1 MTTAIGITL
10 LIGFGAGLVL
20 GVPVGRTWE
29 RIRPRKKAASGA
41 NEQKK
46 KRR

>member
-29 RIRPRKKAASGA
+29 RIRPRKKTPEADT
-41 NEQKK
+41 KK

>member
-29 RIRPRKKAASGA
+29 RIRPRKTSAEAK
-41 NEQKK
+41 EKK